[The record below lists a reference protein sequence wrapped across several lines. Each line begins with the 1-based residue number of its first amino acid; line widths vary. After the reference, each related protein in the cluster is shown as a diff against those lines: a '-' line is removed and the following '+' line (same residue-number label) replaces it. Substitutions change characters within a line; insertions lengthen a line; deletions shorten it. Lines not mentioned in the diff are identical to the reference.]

1 MGRFYSGDIE
11 GKFWFAVQS
20 STDQEFFG
28 MEEDRSYIDYYV
40 DDDSMEQIEKGIK
53 DCKKALHG
61 YKEKMDTFFNKAK
74 SYNNQELAEYL
85 STDEEKVS
93 YLLEWYAR
101 LELGNK
107 IYECVKEQGS
117 CVLNAEM

>member
-61 YKEKMDTFFNKAK
+61 YKAK